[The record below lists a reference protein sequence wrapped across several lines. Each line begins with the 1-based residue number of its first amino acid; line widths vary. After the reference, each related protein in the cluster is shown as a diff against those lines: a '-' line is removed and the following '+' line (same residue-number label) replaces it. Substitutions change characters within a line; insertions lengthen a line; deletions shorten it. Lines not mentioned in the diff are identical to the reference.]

1 MKLKLSLGAQAGLI
15 VFLGVTAIATGVALF
30 NGASYKALLEQKFSE
45 KIVTLGENIT
55 YMAEPYVK
63 TFMESGGKEL
73 ARAEAM
79 QLNFILEAAVT
90 REDMLYTA
98 VRLNGRVV
106 SVSSAD
112 GRQNITLPETKML
125 DKDMLGYFMSSIKGM
140 GKSSYE
146 ISLPL
151 VYKSRDVGEVVVA
164 FDRTALEGQMSQV
177 TRKSVMIVI
186 AGSIIMSLLI
196 FGYMFFKIIRPVN
209 TVARVADEISRGE
222 VGDEIKV
229 MKGNDEIARMTQ
241 SFDAMSKYITEVAAL
256 SESLSVG
263 ELTDKFEPRSD
274 KDILGNSFKKM
285 ILYINDISMVLSDIA
300 AGNLNTNFKNRSDR
314 DLLGSMVI
322 SMLEG
327 LKELVGSIKNSSGVM
342 AGSSKQLASIA
353 TESQATISQ
362 LAETI
367 ANISQATSE
376 AAKNSQTAS
385 AAAIKA
391 EASARAGSEKMD
403 KLMEKMAALRQ
414 SSDMSNQQMETLGKH
429 SEEIKN
435 MVSIIESVA
444 DETKLL
450 SFNAAIEAARAGEA
464 GRGFA
469 VVAEEIRNLSEMS
482 TAQAKKISS
491 RIKLVRDDI
500 AAAVVIAQESLKE
513 LTEGSLITEEAHR
526 NFSDIVAS
534 VDEAAAQVEN
544 IAASSQQIAASSEEA
559 SASSQEQAA
568 SMEELN
574 ASAEEVAAAAEHMK
588 QMTDK
593 FTL

>member
-1 MKLKLSLGAQAGLI
+1 
-15 VFLGVTAIATGVALF
+15 
-30 NGASYKALLEQKFSE
+30 
-45 KIVTLGENIT
+45 
-55 YMAEPYVK
+55 
-63 TFMESGGKEL
+63 
-73 ARAEAM
+73 
-79 QLNFILEAAVT
+79 
-90 REDMLYTA
+90 
-98 VRLNGRVV
+98 
-106 SVSSAD
+106 
-112 GRQNITLPETKML
+112 
-125 DKDMLGYFMSSIKGM
+125 
-140 GKSSYE
+140 
-146 ISLPL
+146 
-151 VYKSRDVGEVVVA
+151 
-164 FDRTALEGQMSQV
+164 
-177 TRKSVMIVI
+177 
-186 AGSIIMSLLI
+186 
-196 FGYMFFKIIRPVN
+196 
-209 TVARVADEISRGE
+209 
-222 VGDEIKV
+222 
-229 MKGNDEIARMTQ
+229 MKGEDEIARLTQ
-241 SFDAMSKYITEVAAL
+241 SFDAMSKYITEVAAV

-263 ELTDKFEPRSD
+263 ELTDKFEPRSG
-274 KDILGNSFKKM
+274 KDILGTSFKKM
-285 ILYINDISMVLSDIA
+285 ILYINDVSLVLSDIA
-300 AGNLNTNFKNRSDR
+300 AGSLNTNFKNRSER

-322 SMLEG
+322 AMLEG
-327 LKELVGSIKNSSGVM
+327 LKELVGSIKSSSAVM

-385 AAAIKA
+385 AAAMKA

-403 KLMEKMAALRQ
+403 LLMEKMAALRQ
-414 SSDMSNQQMETLGKH
+414 SSDLSNKQMETLGKH

-500 AAAVVIAQESLKE
+500 AAAVDIAQESLKE

-574 ASAEEVAAAAEHMK
+574 ASAEEVSAAAEHMK